1 MYNWKWGSTETCLW
15 WYGKK
20 SAVQFVKRVPL
31 AVRFTIASLYR
42 ARHNAGSCC
51 LLKCLRLVLLC
62 ISQAKLTESGQKS
75 LCAANTQPSIHLQ
88 FNCSAS
94 KQTKQKTQTQQHLK
108 AKDLYRFP
116 QVAILQLIQMHS
128 LYFPNKL
135 GSWGTANLCKWIFF
149 NCFHKT
155 LKIVITHTLLDF
167 RDLSQGRRPVKTKAQ
182 IHYRGWE
189 IPYGNVCK
197 QRNTETALH
206 CLTSSE
212 LLQHRNLMGPLQYS
226 WMPLKNSRH
235 VRRNAGSQWECCLW
249 FQ

>member
-1 MYNWKWGSTETCLW
+1 MQAPAAFSSVCDW
-15 WYGKK
+15 
-20 SAVQFVKRVPL
+20 
-31 AVRFTIASLYR
+31 
-42 ARHNAGSCC
+42 SCC
-51 LLKCLRLVLLC
+51 AFHKLSSQNQAKKACVQPTLSLLSICNLTALLLNRRSKKPKLNSTWRPKTFTGFLKLPFFSLSRC
-62 ISQAKLTESGQKS
+62 TASISQTNWEAEEQPTCASG
-75 LCAANTQPSIHLQ
+75 
-88 FNCSAS
+88 F
-94 KQTKQKTQTQQHLK
+94 
-108 AKDLYRFP
+108 
-116 QVAILQLIQMHS
+116 
-128 LYFPNKL
+128 
-135 GSWGTANLCKWIFF
+135 FF